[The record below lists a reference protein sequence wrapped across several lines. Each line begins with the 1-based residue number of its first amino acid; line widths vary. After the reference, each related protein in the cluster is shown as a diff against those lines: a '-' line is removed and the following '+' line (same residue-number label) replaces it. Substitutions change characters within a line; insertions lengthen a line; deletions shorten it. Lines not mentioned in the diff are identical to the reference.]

1 MNKRGIELKVV
12 RPRRLY
18 EQIADHVRELVL
30 NGTFPPGSA
39 LPPERELAEIVG
51 VSRPSIREALIAL
64 EVMGLVESRQGGGN
78 YVRTDAGALRM
89 IPLAGGRDLGPGPIE
104 QFEARRVIEVACAK
118 LAAQRATKEDVINL
132 EHCLMRMR
140 DLVARN
146 ASPAVEHRYF
156 HTTLAS
162 ISQNQIFASTV
173 AELWRVRD
181 SELWDTLRQKVDN
194 AESWRLGIEFREQL
208 VSAIRDRNPAAAVE
222 IMNNHFN
229 RVGDLYFGLLPE
241 PGEATK
247 GGRE

>member
-1 MNKRGIELKVV
+1 MNKRSIELRVV

-18 EQIADHVRELVL
+18 EQIADHVRELVM

-39 LPPERELAEIVG
+39 LPPERELAEIIG

-78 YVRTDAGALRM
+78 YVRTDAGVLRM

-104 QFEARRVIEVACAK
+104 QFEARRVVELACAK
-118 LAAQRATKEDVINL
+118 LAAQRATKEDVANL
-132 EHCLMRMR
+132 ENCLVRMR
-140 DLVARN
+140 ELVARG
-146 ASPAVEHRYF
+146 ASPAAEHRYF

-181 SELWDTLRQKVDN
+181 GELWDTLRQKVDN
-194 AESWRLGIEFREQL
+194 AESWRLGIEFRAQL
-208 VSAIRDRNPAAAVE
+208 IEAIRGRDSAAAAA
-222 IMNNHFN
+222 IMSKHFD
-229 RVGDLYFGLLPE
+229 RVGELYFGLPPE
-241 PGEATK
+241 LDETTK
-247 GGRE
+247 EG

>member
-1 MNKRGIELKVV
+1 MNKRSIELRVV
-12 RPRRLY
+12 RPKRLY

-39 LPPERELAEIVG
+39 LPPERELADIIG

-78 YVRTDAGALRM
+78 YVRTDAGILRM

-104 QFEARRVIEVACAK
+104 QFEARRVIEMACAK
-118 LAAQRATKEDVINL
+118 LAAQRATDEDILNL
-132 EHCLMRMR
+132 EQCLVRMR

-146 ASPAVEHRYF
+146 ASPAAEHRYF
-156 HTTLAS
+156 HTTIAS

-181 SELWDTLRQKVDN
+181 GELWDTLRQKVDN
-194 AESWRLGIEFREQL
+194 AESWRLGIEFRAHL
-208 VSAIRDRNPAAAVE
+208 IDAIRARNSAAAVA
-222 IMNNHFN
+222 IMSDHFN
-229 RVGDLYFGLLPE
+229 RMGELYFGLAPE
-241 PGEATK
+241 ADETP
-247 GGRE
+247 REE